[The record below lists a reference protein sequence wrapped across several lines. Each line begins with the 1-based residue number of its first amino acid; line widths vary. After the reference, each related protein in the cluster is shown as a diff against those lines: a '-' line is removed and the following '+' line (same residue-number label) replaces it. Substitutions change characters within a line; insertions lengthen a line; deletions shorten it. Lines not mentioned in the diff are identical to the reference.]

1 MVDSRTAALAARCE
15 GDLDAALELAPD
27 RVGCRGPSARTKRLI
42 QINLF
47 RQQVLQSTTCVTDEA
62 LRRRRDRHREEG
74 MGGSIDFNLADFD
87 TVALLTPVT
96 RAAEEWVEGHLPRDV
111 IRWGG
116 GVAIEARNVAQVVQR
131 ICESGLRVETG

>member
-1 MVDSRTAALAARCE
+1 
-15 GDLDAALELAPD
+15 
-27 RVGCRGPSARTKRLI
+27 
-42 QINLF
+42 
-47 RQQVLQSTTCVTDEA
+47 
-62 LRRRRDRHREEG
+62 

-116 GVAIEARNVAQVVQR
+116 GIAIEARNVAQVVQR